1 MAAVPAPG
9 QQTPMP
15 FSYREAI
22 DQMLTLADFER
33 KSRAGEP
40 PSWHLKRMEALL
52 ARVGDP
58 HLAVPA
64 VHVAGSKGKG
74 STSAMIASCLRAA
87 GYRTGLY
94 TSPHLHRF
102 TERIQIDGQPISG
115 EEFAALMERLWPDVE
130 AMAAQDTLGR
140 VSVFELL
147 TAMAFVHFRDT
158 RCGAAV
164 IEVGMGGRLD
174 ATNLVQPAISVITPI
189 SLDHVLILGDT
200 IAKIALEKAGI
211 IKPGVGVVTG
221 RQEPEARR
229 VLERVASETQAPLT
243 DAMSAAALVSEEPP
257 SEGPQKFILLGR
269 LGEHHI
275 TLPLL
280 GPHQIDN
287 ARSAVAALE
296 ALAASGFNVTTAS
309 IARGLREVK
318 WPARAEIVTHG
329 PPMILADGAH
339 NEASARTLAA
349 TIDRHFATRSPV
361 IYVIGG
367 TFGHD
372 YTATARTLMRHGGAS
387 GRPRN
392 AKLIVTQSR
401 HPKAV
406 PAADFAAALE
416 KDKVTPAA
424 SASDTASALEMA
436 RQLAGPNGIIV
447 ATGSLF
453 IAAEAVELLRGIR
466 PELYP
471 DLKGPF
477 TLPYTV
483 AGV

>member
-1 MAAVPAPG
+1 MTAVPVPG
-9 QQTPMP
+9 HGTRMP
-15 FSYREAI
+15 FTYREAI
-22 DQMLTLADFER
+22 DRMLTLADFER

-40 PSWHLKRMEALL
+40 PDWHLKRMEALL
-52 ARVGDP
+52 ARLGNP

-102 TERIQIDGQPISG
+102 TERIQVDGQHIS
-115 EEFAALMERLWPDVE
+115 EEAFASLIERLWPDVK
-130 AMAAQDTLGR
+130 AIAAGDMLGR
-140 VSVFELL
+140 VSVFEIL
-147 TAMAFVHFRDT
+147 TAMAFVHFRDA

-174 ATNLVQPAISVITPI
+174 ATNLVRPAVSVITPI

-211 IKPGVGVVTG
+211 IKPGVDAVTG

-229 VLERVASETQAPLT
+229 VFETVAREKQAPLT
-243 DAMSAAALVSEEPP
+243 DSMSAVVLVSEEPP
-257 SEGPQKFILLGR
+257 SEGPQRFVLLGR
-269 LGEHHI
+269 HGEYHI

-287 ARSAVAALE
+287 ARAAVAALE
-296 ALAASGFNVTTAS
+296 ALAAQGFKVTAAS
-309 IARGLREVK
+309 VERGLREVK
-318 WPARAEIVTHG
+318 WPARAEIVTPG
-329 PPMILADGAH
+329 PPLVLADGAH
-339 NEASARTLAA
+339 NDASARALAA
-349 TIDRHFATRSPV
+349 TIERHFASRSPLV
-361 IYVIGG
+361 FIIGG
-367 TFGHD
+367 TAGHD
-372 YTATARTLMRHGGAS
+372 YTATARTLMRHGGAP
-387 GRPRN
+387 GRPGGV
-392 AKLIVTQSR
+392 KLVVTQSR

-416 KDKVTPAA
+416 RDKVTVAA
-424 SASDTASALEMA
+424 SSPDTSSALETA
-436 RQLAGPNGIIV
+436 RRLAGPHGIVV

-453 IAAEAVELLRGIR
+453 IAAEAIELLKGIR

-477 TLPYTV
+477 TLPYAG